1 MVGFKDSLYFFR
13 KTPTLV
19 RCFLTQTEKAM
30 LIESGHVDAKLKGR
44 NVAVVAA
51 RNVFKLF
58 GKNCVRRECWCAAVT
73 DCR

>member
-1 MVGFKDSLYFFR
+1 
-13 KTPTLV
+13 
-19 RCFLTQTEKAM
+19 M

-58 GKNCVRRECWCAAVT
+58 GKNCVRRELRMCCAA
-73 DCR
+73 R